1 MKYKIAKINYDKH
14 QYIGTILF
22 TQAMKGIKEKN
33 KKGNFFALHAFQ
45 VIYNEV
51 KNVLE
56 QNDEIIILLKNLL
69 SKKEF
74 LKNNK
79 ISEQLFVLLKNDF
92 KLHNDKD
99 NKYYEFEEEKDDFL
113 NIE

>member
-1 MKYKIAKINYDKH
+1 MKYKIAKINYVKH

-74 LKNNK
+74 LKNIK

>member
-1 MKYKIAKINYDKH
+1 MNRQQKR
-14 QYIGTILF
+14 
-22 TQAMKGIKEKN
+22 
-33 KKGNFFALHAFQ
+33 
-45 VIYNEV
+45 
-51 KNVLE
+51 
-56 QNDEIIILLKNLL
+56 
-69 SKKEF
+69 EF
-74 LKNNK
+74 LKNIK

>member
-51 KNVLE
+51 KNVLTA
-56 QNDEIIILLKNLL
+56 N
-69 SKKEF
+69 
-74 LKNNK
+74 
-79 ISEQLFVLLKNDF
+79 
-92 KLHNDKD
+92 
-99 NKYYEFEEEKDDFL
+99 
-113 NIE
+113 NIELVTFDHIVFYDC

>member
-51 KNVLE
+51 KNVL
-56 QNDEIIILLKNLL
+56 
-69 SKKEF
+69 
-74 LKNNK
+74 
-79 ISEQLFVLLKNDF
+79 
-92 KLHNDKD
+92 
-99 NKYYEFEEEKDDFL
+99 
-113 NIE
+113 